1 MMNAKQVKALFDNQ
15 DDWGTEMKLQT
26 MVKGKHLV
34 VVDSF
39 WVGAERHLDMLAL
52 DWTAEEGSMA
62 AFLKEHYGVAFRV
75 VDSFV
80 QMNAQGRWKK
90 FTDNGVVGVELELMA

>member
-39 WVGAERHLDMLAL
+39 WAGSDRHLETLVR
-52 DWTAEEGSMA
+52 DWATDNGTMA
-62 AFLKEHYGVAFRV
+62 KFMQEQHGVAFRV

-90 FTDNGVVGVELELMA
+90 FTNNGVVGVELELMA